1 MMRINADFTK
11 RASVHAG
18 ESDWVP
24 SPMPGVERRMLDRV
38 GDEVARATS
47 IVRYA
52 PGTAFSPHTHLGG
65 EEFFVLEGIFQD
77 ERGDYPAGSYVRN
90 PPTSRHTPGS
100 QAGCTIFVK
109 LFQFD
114 PADRA
119 HVNVD
124 TRRADAVAAA
134 GRRNVTLIPLFND
147 GREDVRIEDWQA
159 DANVVLD
166 VPGGFEALVLAG
178 DFEEG
183 GETFARH
190 SWLRLPKASRLTA
203 VAGAAGARLW
213 IKTGHLQHVLAHA

>member
-1 MMRINADFTK
+1 MRINADFTK

-18 ESDWVP
+18 KLAWVR

-52 PGTAFSPHTHLGG
+52 PESAFSSHIHPGG
-65 EEFFVLEGIFQD
+65 EEFFVLDGIFQD

-90 PPTSRHTPGS
+90 PPASRHTPGS

-114 PADRA
+114 PADRS
-119 HVNVD
+119 HVAID
-124 TRRADAVAAA
+124 TRRAEAVAAA
-134 GRRNVTLIPLFND
+134 GREGVRLIPLFND
-147 GREDVRIEDWQA
+147 DREDVRIEEWRA
-159 DANVVLD
+159 DAGVLLD

-178 DFEEG
+178 NFEEG
-183 GETFARH
+183 GETFTQH
-190 SWLRLPKASRLTA
+190 SWLRLPRGSSLAA

-213 IKTGHLQHVLAHA
+213 IKTGHLQQS

>member
-1 MMRINADFTK
+1 MRINADFTK

-18 ESDWVP
+18 TSDWVQ

-52 PGTAFSPHTHLGG
+52 PGTAFSPHTHPGG
-65 EEFFVLEGIFQD
+65 EEFLVLEGIFQD

-90 PPTSRHTPGS
+90 PPNSRHTPRS

-114 PADRA
+114 PADCA
-119 HVNVD
+119 HVNID
-124 TRRADAVAAA
+124 TRLLEAAA
-134 GRRNVTLIPLFND
+134 APQRQGVRLIPLFNS
-147 GREDVRIEDWQA
+147 GHEDVRIEEWHA
-159 DANVVLD
+159 GAGVLLD
-166 VPGGFEALVLAG
+166 VPGGLEALVLEG
-178 DFEEG
+178 SFEEG
-183 GETFARH
+183 GEIFAQY
-190 SWLRLPKASRLTA
+190 SWLRLPKDSRLTA

-213 IKTGHLQHVLAHA
+213 VKAGHLQHVLARA

>member
-1 MMRINADFTK
+1 MRINADFTK

-18 ESDWVP
+18 KLAWAR

-38 GDEVARATS
+38 GEEVARATS

-52 PGTAFSPHTHLGG
+52 PQSAFSPHAHPGG

-90 PPTSRHTPGS
+90 PPASRHTPRS

-114 PADRA
+114 PADRS
-119 HVNVD
+119 HVTID
-124 TRRADAVAAA
+124 TRRAAAVAAA
-134 GRRNVTLIPLFND
+134 GREGVRLVPLFND
-147 GREDVRIEDWQA
+147 GREDVRIEEWRA
-159 DANVVLD
+159 EAAILLD

-178 DFEEG
+178 SFEEG
-183 GETFARH
+183 GETFTQH
-190 SWLRLPKASRLTA
+190 SWLRLPRGSRLAA

-213 IKTGHLQHVLAHA
+213 IKTGHLQQS

>member
-1 MMRINADFTK
+1 MRINADFTK
-11 RASVHAG
+11 RASAHAG
-18 ESDWVP
+18 KSACVR
-24 SPMPGVERRMLDRV
+24 SPMPRVERRMLDRV

-52 PGTAFSPHTHLGG
+52 PESAFSPHAHPGG
-65 EEFFVLEGIFQD
+65 EEFLVLEGIFQD

-90 PPTSRHTPGS
+90 PPTSRHTPRS

-124 TRRADAVAAA
+124 TRRVDPVTPA
-134 GRRNVTLIPLFND
+134 GRQGVRLTPLFND

-159 DANVVLD
+159 DASV
-166 VPGGFEALVLAG
+166 
-178 DFEEG
+178 
-183 GETFARH
+183 
-190 SWLRLPKASRLTA
+190 
-203 VAGAAGARLW
+203 
-213 IKTGHLQHVLAHA
+213 

>member
-1 MMRINADFTK
+1 MRSPTSRSGSASIQSGLPCGGGATMAAPTRRANFAVEDREVGPRRERRAQPMMRINADFTK

-18 ESDWVP
+18 ESDWVR

-90 PPTSRHTPGS
+90 PPTSRHPPGS
-100 QAGCTIFVK
+100 QAGFTIFVK

-134 GRRNVTLIPLFND
+134 GRRSVRLIPLLND
-147 GREDVRIEDWQA
+147 RRGEVR
-159 DANVVLD
+159 L
-166 VPGGFEALVLAG
+166 G
-178 DFEEG
+178 DG
-183 GETFARH
+183 GEGR
-190 SWLRLPKASRLTA
+190 
-203 VAGAAGARLW
+203 G
-213 IKTGHLQHVLAHA
+213 

>member
-1 MMRINADFTK
+1 
-11 RASVHAG
+11 
-18 ESDWVP
+18 
-24 SPMPGVERRMLDRV
+24 MLDRV

-52 PGTAFSPHTHLGG
+52 PESAFSPHIHPGG

-90 PPTSRHTPGS
+90 PPASRHTPRS

-114 PADRA
+114 PADRS
-119 HVNVD
+119 HVTID

-134 GRRNVTLIPLFND
+134 ERQGVSLIPLFSD
-147 GREDVRIEDWQA
+147 GREDVRIEEWRA
-159 DANVVLD
+159 DASVVLD

-178 DFEEG
+178 SFEEA
-183 GETFARH
+183 GETFTQH
-190 SWLRLPKASRLTA
+190 SWLRLPRGSRLAA

-213 IKTGHLQHVLAHA
+213 IKTGHLQQS